1 MSAETVYYYPMSSE
15 EVREHFEESTRRA
28 QQTSEIIGEM
38 FKKAEVK
45 IWNEAIDA
53 FAQRLMRYYQT
64 QRDSSLPAV
73 VEYHIKQ
80 IANDMKRK
88 DTNEK
93 D

>member
-1 MSAETVYYYPMSSE
+1 MIGYALAYNPCFKCQEKDNCNMCELTY
-15 EVREHFEESTRRA
+15 RRKN
-28 QQTSEIIGEM
+28 QLIDNEDRIR
-38 FKKAEVK
+38 
-45 IWNEAIDA
+45 NEAIDA

-88 DTNEK
+88 EANEK
-93 D
+93 S

>member
-1 MSAETVYYYPMSSE
+1 MDED
-15 EVREHFEESTRRA
+15 R
-28 QQTSEIIGEM
+28 
-38 FKKAEVK
+38 
-45 IWNEAIDA
+45 IWNKAIDA